1 MTNFVKKN
9 VFIFIFFSFEHKK
22 EKENTLKFTI
32 LQNLL

>member
-1 MTNFVKKN
+1 MTNFVKKKC
-9 VFIFIFFSFEHKK
+9 FYFYFFSFEHKK